1 MSKGSK
7 AAKEEKKLIIIMFAS
22 NKIHNQ
28 QTSRIE
34 MQFNKSSS
42 EEEKVIDNKHNIEAG
57 SDCGCI
63 SDIKQECQKLSTEEI
78 IQNVVSELTGND
90 IK

>member
-7 AAKEEKKLIIIMFAS
+7 AAKQEKKGIIIMFAS

-28 QTSRIE
+28 KTSRIE
-34 MQFNKSSS
+34 IQFNKSSS
-42 EEEKVIDNKHNIEAG
+42 EEEKVKDNKDNIEAG
-57 SDCGCI
+57 SDCGYI
-63 SDIKQECQKLSTEEI
+63 SDIKQEFQKLSTEEI
-78 IQNVVSELTGND
+78 IQKVLSELTGND